1 MIIAVIL
8 VLLLLGAGGCY
19 LYMKKQNKGADIIGL
34 LEKKQNREPE
44 QPIREKEASPT
55 TAVEETPKPQAEDD
69 FVATELAEESN
80 DPADRLVYEA
90 ACAQTIGARE
100 DQEDSCWLSDWKNP
114 AVVEKYGLAAVVADG
129 IGGIADGQ
137 VASKA
142 AVKAMSERFAGSNPN
157 ASLSDRLLVMAAGAQ
172 REVLAA
178 NRGNKCGS
186 TLVSVLIKNRKME
199 LVSVGDSRIYLC
211 RQGSLLQLNR
221 AHVLGKEIDESNAF
235 GWGGADADARRR
247 KALTAYLGKEN
258 LRQID
263 RTIHPMRLI
272 SGDHVLLMSDGVFGS
287 LTEDEILSCI
297 RPSAVESARKMIQ
310 MVVEKNLPGQDNATV
325 AVVKVK

>member
-1 MIIAVIL
+1 MIIVVIL
-8 VLLLLGAGGCY
+8 VLLILVAGGFL
-19 LYMKKQNKGADIIGL
+19 LYRQMQNKGVEIPGLPMKKQNKQPERPI
-34 LEKKQNREPE
+34 EQKQA
-44 QPIREKEASPT
+44 QPQT
-55 TAVEETPKPQAEDD
+55 VVEEIPQNQAEEII
-69 FVATELAEESN
+69 TETEIDQRPDNAASLGY
-80 DPADRLVYEA
+80 DA

-142 AVKAMSERFAGSNPN
+142 AVKAISERFAASNPS
-157 ASLSDRLLVMAAGAQ
+157 ASLSDRLLAMAAGAQ

-178 NRGNKCGS
+178 NRGSKCGS
-186 TLVSVLIKNRKME
+186 TLVSVLIKDRKME

-235 GWGGADADARRR
+235 GWGAADADARRR
-247 KALTAYLGKEN
+247 KALTAYLGKDN

-272 SGDHVLLMSDGVFGS
+272 SGDRVLLMSDGVFGA
-287 LTEDEILSCI
+287 LTEDEILSCVQ
-297 RPSAVESARKMIQ
+297 AGAMETARKMIQ

-325 AVVKVK
+325 AVVEVK